1 MGLGNGNPKSG
12 NKGSNFSFEHRQL
25 ILLGETLQSLGL
37 VASEATLLSVLNAI
51 VAHQDWEVL
60 LVRDK
65 GAADLVV
72 QQIREYD
79 ETTQTWTT
87 SYQDVSGNPYVPVG
101 PLEYLDPSAVLNLV
115 LSELID
121 QGITLDQT
129 LIAINDILNT
139 IHLEVDDDAIAVE
152 QLLPTNINLLYG
164 AFEGE
169 GTEWERIQTDGNGQL
184 KGIQDIIDEL
194 QATLD
199 VNVTNATLAVTQS
212 GAWTIT
218 SNQGTSPWVVSGTVA
233 LDAATLAA
241 LETITVN
248 QGTNPWTVNGTVNAA
263 QSGVWTVALDAATL
277 AALET
282 ITVEQGTSP
291 WVVSS
296 VDLDIRDLTF
306 ASDKVD
312 ASGSNVNSRTQ
323 DGVGTSITSTTV
335 GLDTGLDVNIIGGAV
350 LDVNLDQNNDQVQVY
365 GSDLTAPIA
374 TDTAGHLQVDIL
386 TIPEVEVKN
395 DAGNPIPISD
405 AGGSITVDGSVTVSS
420 TDLDIRDLVFAT
432 DKVDVSGSSNV
443 AVTDGGGSLTVD
455 GTVAATQSGTW
466 DINNISGTVSLPTGA
481 ATEATLTSIDTD
493 TGNIATSTS
502 NIDGSTASIKQNLAD
517 VTGTDGAAH
526 GLNQKGVRAL
536 GTTGGGNDEQI
547 LVTPDGEVVVDGIA
561 ELNTALTPTTRTH
574 NTVSAT
580 GVGSVPAGSMCGS
593 VINAGNAAGTW
604 NGISLPAGISI
615 PWTQIGN
622 RDTYGSIA
630 YDATGTTFIIEY
642 TT

>member
-1 MGLGNGNPKSG
+1 MSIGNLKDSG
-12 NKGSNFSFEHRQL
+12 NQGTNFPYQLKSLKLLSAINGSVA
-25 ILLGETLQSLGL
+25 LGAT
-37 VASEATLLSVLNAI
+37 EATL
-51 VAHQDWEVL
+51 Q
-60 LVRDK
+60 
-65 GAADLVV
+65 
-72 QQIREYD
+72 
-79 ETTQTWTT
+79 
-87 SYQDVSGNPYVPVG
+87 
-101 PLEYLDPSAVLNLV
+101 LV
-115 LSELID
+115 LSAIQDGQDFEAKIVVDDNGNGTTYLEVRIWNPDTQSWEAPLYYLPGSNVGVPASSLIAPIIYINNGAVLAQIYTELLD
-121 QGITLDQT
+121 QGITLDDI
-129 LIAINDILNT
+129 LVAIGDILNT
-139 IHLEVDDDAIAVE
+139 VHLEVDDDAIAVE

-169 GTEWERIQTDGNGQL
+169 GTEWERIQTDGDGRL

-263 QSGVWTVALDAATL
+263 QSGVWTVALDGATL

-306 ASDKVD
+306 ATDKVD

-323 DGVGTSITSTTV
+323 DGAGTSITSTTV

-386 TIPEVEVKN
+386 TAPEIEIKN
-395 DAGNPIPISD
+395 DVGNPVPISD

-466 DINNISGTVSLPTGA
+466 DINNISGAISLPTGA
-481 ATEATLTSIDTD
+481 ATETTLALVNSNTVLGNITLNGIDT
-493 TGNIATSTS
+493 
-502 NIDGSTASIKQNLAD
+502 KLA
-517 VTGTDGAAH
+517 AA
-526 GLNQKGVRAL
+526 A
-536 GTTGGGNDEQI
+536 
-547 LVTPDGEVVVDGIA
+547 
-561 ELNTALTPTTRTH
+561 RTH

-580 GVGSVPAGSMCGS
+580 GAGSVPAGSMCGS
-593 VINAGNAAGTW
+593 VLNVGSAAGTW
-604 NGISLPAGISI
+604 NGISLPAGVSI
-615 PWTQIGN
+615 PWAQIAN
-622 RDTYGSIA
+622 RDTYGVIN